1 MIRLNKKSL
10 LPLCALLLTSGGL
23 LAVWWLGSDSSSGP
37 ADNRRDATVA
47 PEAGSARVLKELSA
61 LRDAKNGSSRKFA
74 DSECGA

>member
-1 MIRLNKKSL
+1 MIRLHKKSR

-47 PEAGSARVLKELSA
+47 PEAGQH
-61 LRDAKNGSSRKFA
+61 GF
-74 DSECGA
+74 